1 MVVVQPSEERDAG
14 LLHMFSGCMVGPPGT
29 QTHCVSLGIGDP
41 MGSRARVIPLGL
53 RSEYPGS
60 GHCNL
65 HECGAVMGT
74 SHRQRNVV

>member
-14 LLHMFSGCMVGPPGT
+14 LLHMFMVGPPGA
-29 QTHCVSLGIGDP
+29 QTHCVSLGIGGP

-53 RSEYPGS
+53 GYEYAGS